1 MDDIFNEL
9 KGLHLTGMADSW
21 NTMAETRTA
30 DKTSLGEGLLL
41 LIQAERERR
50 ANNRTAKLIKN
61 ARFRYAAS
69 IEQLNCDQARGVD
82 KETVTRLASCE
93 WIRTGGTVL
102 VTGPAGVGKSYLA
115 TALGYQAC
123 LMGHKVL
130 YYNMSKLLEAINLA
144 RIEASVSRFFDRTAE
159 TDLLIIDDFGMRKL
173 EGQQLLDFMEI
184 LEDRHGR
191 KATVIA
197 SQLPVTEWY
206 DIMERNKT
214 IADAVMDR
222 LVKLSCRFSLKGDSL
237 RK

>member
-9 KGLHLTGMADSW
+9 KGLRLTGMADSW
-21 NTMAETRTA
+21 NIMTETRKA
-30 DKTSLGEGLLL
+30 DSCSLRDGLLL
-41 LIQAERERR
+41 LIQAERDRR
-50 ANNRTAKLIKN
+50 TNNRTAKLIKN

-69 IEQLNCDQARGVD
+69 IEQLNCDASRGVD
-82 KETVTRLASCE
+82 RETVMRLSSCE

-123 LMGHKVL
+123 LMGYKVL
-130 YYNMSKLLEAINLA
+130 YYNMSKLLEAVRIA
-144 RIEASVSRFFDRTAE
+144 RIESAVSRFFEKMAE

-197 SQLPVTEWY
+197 SQLPVSEWY
-206 DIMERNKT
+206 EVMERNKT

-222 LVKLSCRFSLKGDSL
+222 IAKLSCRFSLKGDSL

>member
-1 MDDIFNEL
+1 
-9 KGLHLTGMADSW
+9 
-21 NTMAETRTA
+21 
-30 DKTSLGEGLLL
+30 
-41 LIQAERERR
+41 
-50 ANNRTAKLIKN
+50 
-61 ARFRYAAS
+61 
-69 IEQLNCDQARGVD
+69 
-82 KETVTRLASCE
+82 
-93 WIRTGGTVL
+93 
-102 VTGPAGVGKSYLA
+102 
-115 TALGYQAC
+115 
-123 LMGHKVL
+123 MGHKVL